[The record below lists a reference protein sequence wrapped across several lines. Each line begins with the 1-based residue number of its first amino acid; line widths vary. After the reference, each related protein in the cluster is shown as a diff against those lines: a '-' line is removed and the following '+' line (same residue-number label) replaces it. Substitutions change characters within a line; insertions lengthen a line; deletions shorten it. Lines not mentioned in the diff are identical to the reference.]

1 MRDVLIDTRKV
12 DATEAVRCD
21 LCLIGAGAAGITIAR
36 KLRSSGLEVCL
47 LEAGGFELDLEAQ
60 DLYAGPAEGTV
71 LRPESRYL
79 TRSRL
84 RYFGGS
90 TNHWT
95 GFCRPLDDIDFTVRS
110 WVPSSGWP
118 FPKSAL
124 ESYYEEAAAVV
135 QVPAFDGK
143 NDEGVGWG
151 ADTAL
156 TDDSAFLTKQFHF
169 SPPTRFG
176 GHYRAE
182 LSASSHVR
190 VYLNAN
196 VIGIDMND
204 AGTRVVRLRAS
215 TLSGNQIGIQSRG
228 YVLAAGG
235 IENARLLLASDGL
248 QPNGVGNDHD
258 LVGRYF
264 MEHPHVRDAGEV
276 VLTNPLSDPLTYSR
290 RGPLRAVL
298 CPSEALQRTHQLL
311 NCSLMLNFDMSQESP
326 PAVRRVWSALSHVE
340 HVEPPDAS
348 ARSESPP
355 WSGCYVRAEQAP
367 DAASRVTLSHERDAL
382 GMRRAQL
389 DWRMQSID
397 IDSIKRTIE
406 LLGLE
411 LGRTGRGRVR
421 HNIDP
426 LARWT
431 EVSGGDHHMG
441 TTRMSD
447 SAAQGVVDR
456 NCQVH
461 GVGNLYV
468 AGSSVFPTVG
478 FANPTLTI
486 VALALRLADHVGGE
500 LRNA

>member
-1 MRDVLIDTRKV
+1 MLIDTRQV
-12 DATEAVRCD
+12 DASEAVRSD
-21 LCLIGAGAAGITIAR
+21 LCIIGAGAAGIAIAR
-36 KLRSSGLEVCL
+36 KLRAAGLEVCL
-47 LEAGGFELDLEAQ
+47 LEAGGFELDLEEQ
-60 DLYAGPAEGTV
+60 DLYAGPAGGTV

-95 GFCRPLDDIDFTVRS
+95 GFCRPLDEIDFAVRS
-110 WVPSSGWP
+110 WVPNSGWP

-124 ESYYEEAAAVV
+124 EAYYREAAAVV
-135 QVPAFDGK
+135 QVPVFDGK
-143 NDEGVGWG
+143 NDEGVGWESG
-151 ADTAL
+151 TAL
-156 TDDSAFLTKQFHF
+156 TDDSAFLTKQFHL
-169 SPPTRFG
+169 SPPTRFA

-182 LSASSHVR
+182 LAASSDVR

-196 VIGIDMND
+196 VIGIDVND

-215 TLSGNQIGIQSRG
+215 TLSGKQIEVRARG

-235 IENARLLLASDGL
+235 IENARLLLVSDSL
-248 QPNGVGNDHD
+248 QPNGVGNDND

-264 MEHPHVRDAGEV
+264 MEHPHVRNAGEV
-276 VLTNPLSDPLTYSR
+276 VLTNPLSDPLIYSR

-311 NCSLMLNFDMSQESP
+311 NGSLMLNFDMSQESP
-326 PAVRRVWSALSHVE
+326 TGVRRVWRALSHI
-340 HVEPPDAS
+340 EPPDDSTRAER
-348 ARSESPP
+348 AP

-367 DAASRVTLSHERDAL
+367 DAESRVTLSDERDAL
-382 GMRRAQL
+382 GMRRARL
-389 DWRMQSID
+389 HWRMQSID
-397 IDSIKRTIE
+397 IDSIQRTIE
-406 LLGLE
+406 LLGSE

-426 LARWT
+426 LDRWT
-431 EVSGGDHHMG
+431 QVSGGDHHMG
-441 TTRMSD
+441 TTRMND

-456 NCQVH
+456 NGQVH

-486 VALALRLADHVGGE
+486 VALALRLADHVGGQ